1 MRRRVHRSVQLG
13 LLFVRVMSRQLG
25 WRGWTILSVVAVVAV
40 MIPISNLTDESGS
53 RSSSD
58 SPTRRSS
65 TPSSVSSST
74 SSTSSAARDTSAE
87 DRRKGFHC
95 LDPWDGNHNG
105 LEALIRD
112 RLNDPGSMETIVTR
126 IAPADAQGDH
136 RIQLEFTAKNAY
148 GGRVRHMA
156 HGWVDQATCNATLT
170 LIE

>member
-1 MRRRVHRSVQLG
+1 MSG
-13 LLFVRVMSRQLG
+13 LSLLRIIAF
-25 WRGWTILSVVAVVAV
+25 TVVAGIVLIIGIAL
-40 MIPISNLTDESGS
+40 IAGGATDTSPRDS
-53 RSSSD
+53 ATSSS
-58 SPTRRSS
+58 
-65 TPSSVSSST
+65 SSS
-74 SSTSSAARDTSAE
+74 SSAARETSAE

>member
-1 MRRRVHRSVQLG
+1 MRRRLHRSVQLG

-40 MIPISNLTDESGS
+40 MILIGNLADDSGS

-58 SPTRRSS
+58 RSTQPSS
-65 TPSSVSSST
+65 TTSSS
-74 SSTSSAARDTSAE
+74 SSSSRATTAE

-105 LEALIRD
+105 MEALIRD

-148 GGRVRHMA
+148 GGRVRHTA
-156 HGWVDQATCNATLT
+156 HGWVDQGTCRATLT
-170 LIE
+170 LLE